1 MDKQSKTAADLE
13 QIVKVRMG
21 AGDFDVIVQR
31 GPDAGW
37 HAIVQAHQP
46 GEAHHLQLMADAI
59 VTELCQHYDL
69 SD

>member
-31 GPDAGW
+31 GPEAGW
-37 HAIVQAHQP
+37 HAIV
-46 GEAHHLQLMADAI
+46 
-59 VTELCQHYDL
+59 
-69 SD
+69 